1 MKSINTTTTN
11 YNIDMKYTMITKEG
25 RRLTAAVY
33 YLHLFIFFVIFI
45 FLFTKN
51 ILMNHY

>member
-1 MKSINTTTTN
+1 MCDMMKSINTTTN

-33 YLHLFIFFVIFI
+33 YLHLFIFVIIYYF
-45 FLFTKN
+45 
-51 ILMNHY
+51 Y

>member
-33 YLHLFIFFVIFI
+33 
-45 FLFTKN
+45 LFTFIYFGYNLFLLLK
-51 ILMNHY
+51 IY